1 MYESPLKS
9 TEGGVIMY
17 WSPLKSTEGG
27 VKMYWSPL
35 KSIID
40 RDVKNL
46 RKIYWSPLKSTERGV
61 KETLNNIV
69 MLHSMYIIVESVLPN
84 VTKVKVD

>member
-40 RDVKNL
+40 RDVKTSG
-46 RKIYWSPLKSTERGV
+46 K
-61 KETLNNIV
+61 
-69 MLHSMYIIVESVLPN
+69 YIEVL
-84 VTKVKVD
+84 

>member
-1 MYESPLKS
+1 MLKC
-9 TEGGVIMY
+9 TEVLLIA
-17 WSPLKSTEGG
+17 TERG